1 MKQKQNQKQNNQK
14 KINGKL
20 KIYLRWPMVFSALT
34 VLLNI
39 FVFMVSFQAGVLMVG
54 FTLLYL
60 VMSGLLYWYRSKYVM
75 TDLVTFAA
83 DYAQIQ
89 KQLLS
94 EMSVPYAMTD
104 ENGRLLWMNQAF
116 QRITGKDGKLY
127 HYLNSVFTEITEED
141 FPKGEVEQITHIQYK
156 EKKYWIEI
164 KKIRITD
171 VIREI
176 DLPLKQE
183 SETDLFVLY
192 LHDETELISY
202 KNKIEEERLIAGLIY
217 LDNYE
222 EALESIEEVRRSLL
236 VALIDRK
243 INKYVSNMGGILKKI
258 EKDKYFVVLK
268 QKYLKEL
275 ENTKFP
281 LLEDVKTVNIGNE
294 MSVTISIGLG
304 KGGETYLQNYEYA
317 RTAID
322 MALGRGGDQAVIKD
336 NGKIYYYGGKSQSVE
351 KNTRVKA
358 RVKAQALRELI
369 EGKEHV
375 MIMGHNMSDVDSI
388 GAGIGIYRA
397 AKISGKKAH
406 IVVNEITSSVKPLMD
421 RFRDNPEYEQDIFI
435 NNERALEIIDP
446 NTVLVVVDVNRPSYT
461 ECPDL
466 LQISRHIVVLDHHR
480 QTREVIDN
488 AVLSYV
494 EPYAS
499 SACEM
504 VAEVLQYYEDNLRLR
519 QLDAEALY
527 AGIVIDTNNFMNKT
541 GVRTFEAAAY
551 LRRCG
556 ADVTRVRKMFRDE
569 MGDYKAR
576 AAAVRDA
583 EVFEGIFAISICPND
598 TVESPT
604 IIGAQAANELLNI
617 RGIKASFVLTEFH
630 SKIYI
635 SARSIDEVNVQ
646 VIMERLGGGGHMTIA
661 GAQLTGM
668 DAKEAKEKVKEVL
681 QSMTEGGEI

>member
-1 MKQKQNQKQNNQK
+1 MGKQMKQNHK
-14 KINGKL
+14 KRVKGKL
-20 KIYLRWPMVFSALT
+20 KKYLRWPLFLSALIILMN
-34 VLLNI
+34 VFI
-39 FVFMVSFQAGVLMVG
+39 FMVSFQAGIIMTG
-54 FTLLYL
+54 FTLLY
-60 VMSGLLYWYRSKYVM
+60 VAISGLIYWYRFRYVM

-83 DYAQIQ
+83 EYAQIQ
-89 KQLLS
+89 KQLLQ

-104 ENGRLLWMNQAF
+104 EQGKLIWMNRSF
-116 QRITGKDGKLY
+116 QRVTGKEGKL
-127 HYLNSVFTEITEED
+127 HRNLNTVFPEIKAD
-141 FPKGEVEQITHIQYK
+141 SYPKGEVEQITHVNFHDR
-156 EKKYWIEI
+156 KYWVEI
-164 KKIRITD
+164 KKIQIQD
-171 VIREI
+171 IIQEI
-176 DLPLKQE
+176 DLPIRPNE
-183 SETDLFVLY
+183 RADLFVLY
-192 LHDETELISY
+192 LHDETELVSY
-202 KNKIEEERLIAGLIY
+202 KNKIQEEKLIAGLIY

-258 EKDKYFVVLK
+258 EKDKYFVVIK
-268 QKYLKEL
+268 QKYLAEL
-275 ENTKFP
+275 EETKFP

-304 KGGETYLQNYEYA
+304 INGESYLQNYEYA

-336 NGKIYYYGGKSQSVE
+336 NGNIYYFGGKSQSVE

-358 RVKAQALRELI
+358 RVKAHALRELI

-375 MIMGHNMSDVDSI
+375 MIMGHNMSDVDSV

-397 AKISGKKAH
+397 AKISGKRAH

-421 RFRDNPEYEQDIFI
+421 RFKDNPEYDQDLFI
-435 NNERALEIIDP
+435 NNDKALEMMDP

-461 ECPDL
+461 ECPRL
-466 LQISRHIVVLDHHR
+466 LEISKHIVVLDHHR
-480 QTREVIDN
+480 QSREVISN

-504 VAEVLQYYEDNLRLR
+504 VAEVLQYYADNLKLK

-527 AGIVIDTNNFMNKT
+527 AGIVIDTNNFLNKT

-569 MGDYKAR
+569 MDDYKAR

-583 EVFEGIFAISICPND
+583 EVFQGIFAVSVCPNN

-617 RGIKASFVLTEFH
+617 RGIKASFVLTDFH
-630 SKIYI
+630 RKVYI
-635 SARSIDEVNVQ
+635 SARSIDDVNVQ
-646 VIMERLGGGGHMTIA
+646 VIMEKLGGGGHMTIA
-661 GAQLTGM
+661 GAQLENMTVE
-668 DAKEAKEKVKEVL
+668 EAKEKLKEVL
-681 QSMTEGGEI
+681 RGMTEGGEI